1 MNRLSH
7 RFVGLV
13 CLLASLASA
22 LAFAQPTAVEV
33 IQLRYRTADQVI
45 PVIQPLLGRDG
56 SVSGFQG
63 QLIVRASPENVAEVR
78 RVLEQIDK
86 APRRLMVT
94 VRQETDAERRRRE
107 AEVSGSIGND
117 NVRVTVPGSGSR
129 HERGVPR
136 GGSITIQEG
145 DDRLRGRVIDSRS
158 VESDHNA
165 QTVQVLEGNS
175 AYIYVGQSVPVPGR
189 EVRRTV
195 VGGQIVDQVVDTVE
209 YRDVK
214 SGFYVR
220 PRLSGDTVTVEINP
234 QRESLDRSRRGAV
247 NVQQVVTTVSGR
259 LGEWIVIGGVDL
271 DRDSSQSV
279 LLGRSSRSEMENRR
293 VVIKVDEL
301 R

>member
-1 MNRLSH
+1 MRRLS
-7 RFVGLV
+7 RRLAGLV
-13 CLLASLASA
+13 FLFAALASA
-22 LAFAQPTAVEV
+22 FAFAQPTAVEV
-33 IQLRYRTADQVI
+33 IPLRYRTADQVI
-45 PVIQPLLGRDG
+45 PVIEPLLGRDG

-63 QLIVRASPENVAEVR
+63 QLIVRARPENVAEIR

-117 NVRVTVPGSGSR
+117 NVRVTVPGSGTR
-129 HERGVPR
+129 HERAVPP
-136 GGSITIQEG
+136 GGSVTIQDG

-158 VESDHNA
+158 VESDRNA

-175 AYIYVGQSVPVPGR
+175 AFIYVGQSVPVQGR

-195 VGGQIVDQVVDTVE
+195 VGGQTVDQVVDTVE

-214 SGFYVR
+214 TGFYVR

-234 QRESLDRSRRGAV
+234 RQESLDRSRRGAV
-247 NVQQVVTTVSGR
+247 SVQQVVTTVSGR
-259 LGEWIVIGGVDL
+259 LGEWIEIGGVDV
-271 DRDSSQSV
+271 DRTGSQSV
-279 LLGRSSRSEMENRR
+279 LLGRSSRGEMENRR